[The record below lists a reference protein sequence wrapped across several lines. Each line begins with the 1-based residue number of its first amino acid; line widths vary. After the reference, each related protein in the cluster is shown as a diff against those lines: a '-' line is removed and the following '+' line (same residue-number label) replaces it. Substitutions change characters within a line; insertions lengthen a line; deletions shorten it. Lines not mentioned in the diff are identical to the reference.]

1 MAYLV
6 GERVKSLINV
16 DDVLSKGDV
25 LTIVE
30 VGISDDGHFNAEIDG
45 RHVAL
50 LPDQVEPEFPA
61 EWSGG

>member
-45 RHVAL
+45 RHVA
-50 LPDQVEPEFPA
+50 A
-61 EWSGG
+61 SA